1 MKKMKTKNESHD
13 KLEELYLI
21 ESKLKRKKMKIDY
34 KIRTLETKIRIA
46 EYECGIYSKPVLS

>member
-1 MKKMKTKNESHD
+1 MKTQNESHD

-21 ESKLKRKKMKIDY
+21 ESKLKRKKMKLDY

-46 EYECGIYSKPVLS
+46 EYECGIYSKPVFS